1 MTTRIQLNSKT
12 YKVDVFKSMP
22 SLEENKRYA
31 LKVERLTV
39 PAMSGGLILNQPLF
53 TVERRLTVNSEYIC
67 VEDAED
73 NPVHVISDDAS
84 LHIVE
89 STFTPTNVR
98 TTSELVYQMNSF
110 FRKLLLSLVTS
121 QDDFGQAQLG
131 NDVYAIPAIYEP
143 EDLPYDDWYQLRD
156 TVLGD
161 PIQTSLEAV
170 FRCDGRIGIKFSA
183 EAIPMFA
190 LKLTTEGK
198 RIFGWDQDHMVV
210 DQNNGFEGEYLT
222 NVYAVGVGGEY
233 INHINVTLAVPAN
246 PAGVIGHFENNIFS
260 HSHYRHEL
268 VVRTSL
274 PMRNYLECD
283 QKFSSYR
290 NQLASY
296 RYPNEPIIQ
305 EYDGTMFRV
314 LKNVRRNRYM
324 FEQSTKTH
332 NEFLLTGSKLQNFHL
347 RLMQRNYKWDAET
360 EVFNISE
367 VPYKLPTESLWTIQL
382 AIKPLRA

>member
-1 MTTRIQLNSKT
+1 
-12 YKVDVFKSMP
+12 MP

-53 TVERRLTVNSEYIC
+53 TVERRLTVNAEH
-67 VEDAED
+67 EDVLLD
-73 NPVHVISDDAS
+73 DPNVVSDDVE
-84 LHIVE
+84 LHVE

-121 QDDFGQAQLG
+121 QYDFGQAQLG
-131 NDVYAIPAIYEP
+131 EDVYPIPAIYEP
-143 EDLPYDDWYQLRD
+143 EDLQYDDWYQLRD

-198 RIFGWDQDHMVV
+198 RIFGWFDDFVVV
-210 DQNNGFEGEYLT
+210 DVDNMFRQNYLT
-222 NVYAVGVGGEY
+222 LNVNVGELDTL
-233 INHINVTLAVPAN
+233 NVTCDAPAN
-246 PAGVIGHFENNIFS
+246 PAAVIGHFENNIFS

-347 RLMQRNYKWDAET
+347 RLMQRNYKWDDET
-360 EVFNISE
+360 DNFEISE